1 MALTDFQKQVSV
13 RLNSG
18 EQPEA
23 IATSLAVNL
32 DAVLEAKEAYERDS
46 RENPGPPMPR
56 NWPTGPYSDEELRS
70 LAEWQGTD
78 VETVRATFPGAAIR
92 PSEPPRT

>member
-1 MALTDFQKQVSV
+1 MTLTDFQKQVCL

-23 IATSLAVNL
+23 IATSLEVDLA
-32 DAVLEAKEAYERDS
+32 AVLEAKEAYERDA

-56 NWPTGPYSDEELRS
+56 NWPTGPCSDEELRS
-70 LAEWQGTD
+70 IAEWQGTD
-78 VETVRATFPGAAIR
+78 VETVRATFPGAAVWGI
-92 PSEPPRT
+92 EPPRT